1 MTRLHSLIP
10 SFGKATRIQKGQPA
24 QPAEARIKPAF
35 NVREDEHGY
44 DVTVQLPGVAKDG
57 LEITTQGDELTIVGR
72 RAWNPPAEWTVL
84 YRETPRA
91 DFELTLT
98 HEGDVDSDK
107 STAELKDGI
116 LRLTLPKAEAAKPR
130 KISIN

>member
-1 MTRLHSLIP
+1 MTLLRSIIP
-10 SFGKATRIQKGQPA
+10 SLGQATRIAKGQPA
-24 QPAEARIKPAF
+24 QSAESRVKPAF

-57 LEITTQGDELTIVGR
+57 LEITAQGDELTIVGR

-98 HEGDVDSDK
+98 HEGDVDPDK

-116 LRLTLPKAEAAKPR
+116 LLLTLPKAEAAKPR
-130 KISIN
+130 RIAIN